1 MEKLEENKLRQCIR
15 GILQYTLKKEN
26 DKNKKELQEQ
36 TKLRD
41 LIRNIIIL
49 ETDTPEND
57 PTPSRAT
64 GINVLEDLL
73 KKIIPVL
80 ETDYKSLTTDL
91 LQRKSF
97 RSHVINAVEN
107 TLTPPRINDKA
118 VVAALGED
126 ELSEEDINV
135 NISPEDESFIPI
147 DDKYKPE
154 EPSEEEE
161 FGIEGQDETGRNVA
175 FNTFKKIERNV
186 LDSYDLLSNDNDK
199 DLFYDYLLTNLK
211 LYFDKFED
219 DLSPRVEEPTTSQYE
234 KEAGNQLGDLN
245 I

>member
-1 MEKLEENKLRQCIR
+1 MKNLEENKLRECIR
-15 GILQYTLKKEN
+15 GIIRYVLKEKKKKEN
-26 DKNKKELQEQ
+26 LVLKEEN
-36 TKLRD
+36 KLRA
-41 LIRNIIIL
+41 LVRKLIIL
-49 ETDTPEND
+49 ETDTPDND
-57 PTPSRAT
+57 PAPSRST

-73 KKIIPVL
+73 KKIIPIL
-80 ETDYKSLTTDL
+80 ETDYKSLTTEL
-91 LQRKSF
+91 TQRKSF
-97 RSHVINAVEN
+97 RAHVINAVEN

-118 VVAALGED
+118 TVNNVEA

-135 NISPEDESFIPI
+135 DLGVDDQSFIPI

-175 FNTFKKIERNV
+175 FNTFKKIESNI
-186 LDSYDLLSNDNDK
+186 LDSYDLLSNDKDK
-199 DLFYDYLLTNLK
+199 NLFYDYLLTNLK

-219 DLSPRVEEPTTSQYE
+219 DLSPNVEEPTTAQYE
-234 KEAGNQLGDLN
+234 KETRSAENDLN